1 MVSRDLKIAHLNLA
15 NDDASIW
22 KVPISINYPLSENS
36 SMAPTTPSLW
46 LKTKTHSMKA
56 TSRPYIVN
64 VQATGYYRVN
74 YDEENW
80 KNLTSLLKETNHHSI
95 HPLNRAQLIDD
106 IMNLARS
113 HMVNYNLAMD
123 LVLYLKSENNY
134 IPWEAA
140 FSSLSY
146 LRSRLVSDKNSALFK
161 SFILE
166 LLEER
171 YQNLGFSPQNG
182 DEEHLTI
189 LGRMSASG
197 WMCGLNY
204 EDCVDNANTFF
215 QQWMNNE

>member
-1 MVSRDLKIAHLNLA
+1 
-15 NDDASIW
+15 
-22 KVPISINYPLSENS
+22 
-36 SMAPTTPSLW
+36 MAPTTPSLW
-46 LKTKTHSMKA
+46 LETKTNSMEA
-56 TSRPYIVN
+56 GSRPYIIN

-74 YDEENW
+74 YDETNW
-80 KNLTSLLKETNHHSI
+80 KNLTSLLKESNHHSI
-95 HPLNRAQLIDD
+95 HPLNRAQLVDD

-113 HMVNYNLAMD
+113 QMVDYNLAMD
-123 LVLYLKSENNY
+123 LLLYLKLENNY

-140 FSSLSY
+140 LSSLSY
-146 LRSRLVSDKNSALFK
+146 LRSRLTFNSALFK

-171 YQNLGFSPQNG
+171 YQNLGFAPQNG

-197 WMCGLNY
+197 WMCELDY

-215 QQWMNNE
+215 QQWMTNK